1 MLRHLSEIPMAVP
14 STGWLGGQRLRWTAQ
29 QPLGGKQAVNV
40 VSLSHVFGISDPW
53 CSYKTLVIMSA

>member
-14 STGWLGGQRLRWTAQ
+14 STEWLGGQRLQWTAQ

-40 VSLSHVFGISDPW
+40 MSLSHVFGISDP
-53 CSYKTLVIMSA
+53 